1 MISGTS
7 RGMIHIINN
16 SNSVVAYWKQ
26 ADYQELLKG
35 GAAKRLLEKK
45 AVQYLLDALGYGHCE
60 VKYKETGQPYL
71 HNESAFLSISHSNGW
86 FAVCVGSHPVG
97 VDIQNHSPRLIL
109 GQDYFR
115 NDQEVIFAEDEQAL
129 HLIWG
134 AKEAFYKMKEGNI
147 PDLKEEVSVLN
158 IGEELIVLE
167 FGFQNFELKYRLIN
181 SAFLV
186 FMK

>member
-1 MISGTS
+1 
-7 RGMIHIINN
+7 MIHIINN